1 VRWKGRL
8 RASKRLEGDDGPG
21 IGDARNGLHLFRYK
35 MADIGCG
42 IDVEFYQKIEIAGGR
57 VDFRGNFRVGK
68 LVGDLIGLAELAF
81 NLHEKGDH
89 GRLRIG
95 RIAYI
100 IRQMHAPVEFADI
113 AADVFAR
120 IKSRAPRVHCITNT
134 VAQAYTANI
143 LLAAGAIPSMTISQ
157 EEIGAFVGSADALL
171 VNLGTFDAERRAAID
186 LAIGPAAQAGKPWV
200 LDPVFIER
208 SPARAQFARGLVARG
223 PAVVRLNQREFD
235 TLSGIDAKAFDAKAF
250 DAKAF
255 ARQHKTIVAL
265 TGENDVVT
273 DGERSAKIS
282 NGDPL
287 MSLVTAMGCAGSAL
301 VCAALS
307 VERDPWIATIAAL
320 VALGVTGEVAAKSAP
335 APGRFASWIIDALY
349 NLDRATLRAHAKV
362 S

>member
-1 VRWKGRL
+1 
-8 RASKRLEGDDGPG
+8 
-21 IGDARNGLHLFRYK
+21 LHLFRDE
-35 MADIGCG
+35 MADVGCG
-42 IDVEFYQKIEIAGGR
+42 IDIEFYQKIEITGGR
-57 VDFRGNFRVGK
+57 VDFRGDLRVGE

-100 IRQMHAPVEFADI
+100 IQQMHAPVEFADI
-113 AADVFAR
+113 TADVLAR

-143 LLAAGAIPSMTISQ
+143 LLAAGAIPSMTISH
-157 EEIGAFVGSADALL
+157 EEIAAFVASADALL

-186 LAIGPAAQAGKPWV
+186 LAIGPAAEASQPWV

-208 SPARAQFARGLVARG
+208 SPARAQFARDLVARS
-223 PAVVRLNQREFD
+223 PTVIRLNQREFGA
-235 TLSGIDAKAFDAKAF
+235 LSGV

-255 ARQHKTIVAL
+255 AHQQQTVVAL
-265 TGENDVVT
+265 TGENDIVT
-273 DGERSAKIS
+273 DGERSTKVD

-301 VCAALS
+301 VCAALA
-307 VERDPWIATIAAL
+307 VERDPWLATIAAL
-320 VALGVTGEVAAKSAP
+320 VALGVAGEVAAKSAP

-349 NLDRATLRAHAKV
+349 SLDRATLRAHTKV

>member
-21 IGDARNGLHLFRYK
+21 IGDAGDGLHLFRDE
-35 MADIGCG
+35 MADVGCG
-42 IDVEFYQKIEIAGGR
+42 IDVEFHQKIEIAGGR
-57 VDFRGNFRVGK
+57 VDFRGNLRVGE

-143 LLAAGAIPSMTISQ
+143 LLAAGAIPSMTISH

-186 LAIGPAAQAGKPWV
+186 LAIGPAAQGGKPWV
-200 LDPVFIER
+200 L
-208 SPARAQFARGLVARG
+208 AQFARDLVARG
-223 PAVVRLNQREFD
+223 PAVVRLNQQEFGA
-235 TLSGIDAKAFDAKAF
+235 LSGI

-273 DGERSAKIS
+273 DGERSAKVS

-320 VALGVTGEVAAKSAP
+320 VALGVAGEVAAKSAP

-349 NLDRATLRAHAKV
+349 SLDCATLRTHAKV